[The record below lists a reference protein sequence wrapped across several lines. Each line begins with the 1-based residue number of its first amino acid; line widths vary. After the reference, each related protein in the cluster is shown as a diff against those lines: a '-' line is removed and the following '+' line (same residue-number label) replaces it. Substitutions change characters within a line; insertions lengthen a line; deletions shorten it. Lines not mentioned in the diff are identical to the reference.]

1 MALVRCKRCG
11 WETSA
16 LASAC
21 HKCQARLPRE
31 SDDLHFPL
39 PKLAVLLPLLLLLS
53 AAAVAAPPVVATVE
67 DYRAR
72 IAAERTERERQEE
85 ARRVAELA
93 EQQRVM
99 KRRVDSLIRA
109 LPVARMRRVS
119 ELTLREATTVVSQ
132 WGTDSAAK
140 RWERA
145 AQKELV
151 RRQRSASSQPTRSRQ
166 QPSVTQPV
174 APLRTQ
180 RPERP
185 AGATARCRDGTY
197 SYSAS
202 RRGTCSHHGGVAA
215 WY

>member
-31 SDDLHFPL
+31 SDDLHLHL
-39 PKLAVLLPLLLLLS
+39 PRFVVLLPFLLLIT
-53 AAAVAAPPVVATVE
+53 AAAIAAPPVVTTLG

-85 ARRVAELA
+85 ARHVAALA

-99 KRRVDSLIRA
+99 TRRVDSLIRA
-109 LPVARMRRVS
+109 LPAGRMRRVS
-119 ELTLREATTVVSQ
+119 EMQLREAATVVTR

-151 RRQRSASSQPTRSRQ
+151 RRQRSASGQPTRSRQ
-166 QPSVTQPV
+166 QPSAAQPV

-202 RRGTCSHHGGVAA
+202 RRGTCSHHGGVAV